1 MKKTKDS
8 FFGYIKSHKI
18 ISTILVLVLISI
30 GYYFYSSKFNNSS
43 QPSYIVTN
51 AKRGNIVKSV
61 TGTGQVSASSQTDI
75 KSKAS
80 GDLVF
85 LNTKDN
91 GTEIKK
97 GTLIAQ
103 VDTRDV
109 AISLENAKIAYA
121 KLVKPAD
128 IPSTLEAE
136 NSLSDAISSNKKS
149 YDDAWNTVADT
160 FTDLPAI
167 MTGID
172 NLIYSQGSYLSEAQ
186 VRSVSQLA
194 VDYQSKAGISYD
206 KAKKKY
212 ESLLLEYKNFS
223 RTSSAS
229 TIESFTNSV
238 YLLTKDVSD
247 AVKNI
252 QSTLDYVRKQKNDGS
267 GSTEATNISSWSS
280 TINTDLANLLSAK
293 TTITST
299 TENVKKK
306 NADLVKLKTGA
317 DSLDISAQKL
327 NLQQAQNNYDDY
339 FIRAPFDGVLAR
351 LSVKSTDTVSNGT
364 VIGTLVSSQKI
375 ATITLNEVDVEK
387 VRVGQKAELTFDAI
401 QDLKIAGTVITV
413 DLVGTVSQ
421 GVVNYNV
428 ELSLDEQ
435 DERIKSGMSVTAEI
449 KTETTENVLIVPNSA
464 VKTQGRMSFV
474 EVFENPIPNTRGNT
488 PITSDIPPVQKKV
501 EIGASNDSFTE
512 IISGINEG
520 DQVVIRTIT
529 TSTVAKTNTTP
540 TIFSA
545 AGVGNRNFGG
555 NTRPSTT
562 GVPRNQ

>member
-1 MKKTKDS
+1 MKATKVFLKTR
-8 FFGYIKSHKI
+8 KI
-18 ISTILVLVLISI
+18 LSVTILLVVLGI
-30 GYYFYSSKFNNSS
+30 GYWSYNKFFSKPP
-43 QPSYIVTN
+43 QPSYVVAN
-51 AKRGNIVKSV
+51 AKRGDIVKSV
-61 TGTGQVSASSQTDI
+61 TGTGQVSASSQIDI
-75 KSKAS
+75 KSKAN

-85 LNTKDN
+85 LNIKDN

-121 KLVKPAD
+121 KLIKPAD
-128 IPSTLEAE
+128 LSSALEAE
-136 NSLSDAISSNKKS
+136 NALSDAISSSKKS
-149 YDDAWNTVADT
+149 YDDAWNTIANT
-160 FTDLPAI
+160 FTDLPTI
-167 MTGID
+167 MAGAD
-172 NLIYSQGSYLSEAQ
+172 SLIYSKNGYLNESQ
-186 VRSVSQLA
+186 VRSVSLVA
-194 VDYQSKAGISYD
+194 VGYQRKAGVSYD
-206 KAKKKY
+206 KAENRY
-212 ESLLLEYKNFS
+212 ESLLEEYKNFS
-223 RTSSAS
+223 RTSSPD

-247 AVKNI
+247 AIKNI
-252 QSTLDYVRKQKNDGS
+252 QGTLDYVRKQKNDDS
-267 GSTEATNISSWSS
+267 GSAEAISVSEWAN

-293 TTITST
+293 TAITSA
-299 TENVKKK
+299 TENVKKRD
-306 NADLVKLKTGA
+306 ADLVKLKTGP

-351 LSVKSTDTVSNGT
+351 LSVKSTDTVSSGT
-364 VIGTLVSSQKI
+364 TIGTLISSQKI

-387 VRVGQKAELTFDAI
+387 VKVGQKAELTFDAI
-401 QDLKIAGTVITV
+401 QDLKIQGTVITV

-435 DERIKSGMSVTAEI
+435 DERIKSGMSVTADI
-449 KTETTENVLIVPNSA
+449 KTETTQNVIIVPNSA
-464 VKTQGRMSFV
+464 VKTLGKMNYV
-474 EVFENPIPNTRGNT
+474 EVFENPIPSIKGNT
-488 PITSDIPPVQKKV
+488 PITSDIPPIQKKV
-501 EIGASNDSFTE
+501 EVGTSNDSFTE

-520 DQVVIRTIT
+520 DQVVVRTIT
-529 TSTVAKTNTTP
+529 TAVVTKTTP

-562 GVPRNQ
+562 GAPRN

>member
-1 MKKTKDS
+1 MKATKVFLKTRKVLS
-8 FFGYIKSHKI
+8 I
-18 ISTILVLVLISI
+18 TILLVILGI
-30 GYYFYSSKFNNSS
+30 GYWAYNKFFSKPP

-160 FTDLPAI
+160 FTDLPTI

-435 DERIKSGMSVTAEI
+435 DERIKSGMSVTADI
-449 KTETTENVLIVPNSA
+449 KTETTQNVIIVPNSS
-464 VKTQGRMSFV
+464 VKTQGRMSYV
-474 EVFENPIPNTRGNT
+474 EVFENPLPTIKGNT
-488 PITSDIPPVQKKV
+488 PITSSIPPVQKKV
-501 EIGASNDSFTE
+501 EIGTSNDSFTE

-520 DQVVIRTIT
+520 DQGVIRTIT

-545 AGVGNRNFGG
+545 TGVGNRNFGG

-562 GVPRNQ
+562 GAPRN

>member
-1 MKKTKDS
+1 MKATKVFLKTRKVLS
-8 FFGYIKSHKI
+8 IA
-18 ISTILVLVLISI
+18 ILLVILGI
-30 GYYFYSSKFNNSS
+30 GYWVYNKLFSKPA
-43 QPSYIVTN
+43 QPSYVVAN
-51 AKRGNIVKSV
+51 AKIGNIVKSV
-61 TGTGQVSASSQTDI
+61 TGTGQVSASSQIDI

-103 VDTRDV
+103 VDTRDA

-128 IPSTLEAE
+128 LSSTLEAE
-136 NSLSDAISSNKKS
+136 NSLSDAMASNKKS

-160 FTDLPAI
+160 FTDLPTI

-194 VDYQSKAGISYD
+194 VDYQSKAGMSYD
-206 KAKKKY
+206 KAKKRY

-223 RTSSAS
+223 RTSPAS

-252 QSTLDYVRKQKNDGS
+252 QGTLDYVRKQKNDGS
-267 GSTEATNISSWSS
+267 GSTEATNVSSWTS

-293 TTITST
+293 VAIAST
-299 TENVKKK
+299 GENVKKK
-306 NADLVKLKTGA
+306 NADLVKLKTGP

-401 QDLKIAGTVITV
+401 QDLKISGTVITV

-435 DERIKSGMSVTAEI
+435 DTRIKSGMSVTADI
-449 KTETTENVLIVPNSA
+449 TTETTQDVIIVPNSA
-464 VKTQGRMSFV
+464 VKSQGRMSYV
-474 EVFENPIPNTRGNT
+474 EVFENPLPSIRGNT
-488 PITSDIPPVQKKV
+488 PVTSSIPPVQKKV
-501 EIGASNDSFTE
+501 EIGTSDDSFTE
-512 IISGINEG
+512 IISGINVG
-520 DQVVIRTIT
+520 DQVVVRTIANT
-529 TSTVAKTNTTP
+529 TVAKTSTTP

-545 AGVGNRNFGG
+545 TGVGNRNIGG

-562 GVPRNQ
+562 GAPRN

>member
-1 MKKTKDS
+1 MKATKVFLKTRKVLS
-8 FFGYIKSHKI
+8 I
-18 ISTILVLVLISI
+18 TILIALIAI
-30 GYYFYSSKFNNSS
+30 GYWTYNKFFSKPP
-43 QPSYIVTN
+43 QPSYVVAN
-51 AKRGNIVKSV
+51 AKRGNIVRSV
-61 TGTGQVSASSQTDI
+61 TGTGQVSASSQIDI

-128 IPSTLEAE
+128 LPSTLEAE
-136 NSLSDAISSNKKS
+136 NALSDAMASNKKS

-160 FTDLPAI
+160 FTDLPTI

-194 VDYQSKAGISYD
+194 VDYQNKAGVSYD

-223 RTSSAS
+223 RTSPTN

-280 TINTDLANLLSAK
+280 TINTDLANLLLAK

-299 TENVKKK
+299 GENVKKK
-306 NADLVKLKTGA
+306 NADLIKLKTGP

-401 QDLKIAGTVITV
+401 QGLRIAGTVITV
-413 DLVGTVSQ
+413 DLVGTISQ

-435 DERIKSGMSVTAEI
+435 DERVKSGMSVTADI
-449 KTETTENVLIVPNSA
+449 TTETTQDVIIVPNNA
-464 VKTQGRMSFV
+464 VKTQGRMSYV
-474 EVFENPIPNTRGNT
+474 EVFENPLPSIKGNT
-488 PITSDIPPVQKKV
+488 PITSSIPPVQKRV
-501 EIGASNDSFTE
+501 EVGTSNDSFTE

-520 DQVVIRTIT
+520 DQVVVRTIT
-529 TSTVAKTNTTP
+529 TAVVAKTTP

-545 AGVGNRNFGG
+545 AGVGNRNLGG

-562 GVPRNQ
+562 GAPRN

>member
-1 MKKTKDS
+1 MKATKVFLKTRKVLS
-8 FFGYIKSHKI
+8 I
-18 ISTILVLVLISI
+18 TILIALIAI
-30 GYYFYSSKFNNSS
+30 GYWTYNKFFSKPP
-43 QPSYIVTN
+43 QPSYVVAN
-51 AKRGNIVKSV
+51 AKRGNIVRSV
-61 TGTGQVSASSQTDI
+61 TGTGQVSASSQIDI

-128 IPSTLEAE
+128 LPSTLEAE
-136 NSLSDAISSNKKS
+136 NALSDAMASNKKS

-160 FTDLPAI
+160 FTDLPTI

-194 VDYQSKAGISYD
+194 VDYQNKAGVSYD

-223 RTSSAS
+223 RTSPTN

-280 TINTDLANLLSAK
+280 TINTDLANLLLAK

-299 TENVKKK
+299 GENVKKK
-306 NADLVKLKTGA
+306 NADLIKLKTGP

-401 QDLKIAGTVITV
+401 QGLRIAGTVITV
-413 DLVGTVSQ
+413 DLVGTISQ

-435 DERIKSGMSVTAEI
+435 DERVKSGMSVTADI
-449 KTETTENVLIVPNSA
+449 TTETTQDVIIVPNNA
-464 VKTQGRMSFV
+464 VKTQGRMSYV
-474 EVFENPIPNTRGNT
+474 EVFENPLPSIKGNT
-488 PITSDIPPVQKKV
+488 PVTSSIPPVQKRV
-501 EIGASNDSFTE
+501 EVGTSNDSFTE

-520 DQVVIRTIT
+520 DQVVVRTIT
-529 TSTVAKTNTTP
+529 TAVVAKTTP

-545 AGVGNRNFGG
+545 AGVGNRNLGG

-562 GVPRNQ
+562 GAPRN

>member
-1 MKKTKDS
+1 MKATKVFLKTRKVLS
-8 FFGYIKSHKI
+8 I
-18 ISTILVLVLISI
+18 TILIALIAI
-30 GYYFYSSKFNNSS
+30 GYWTYNKFFSKPP
-43 QPSYIVTN
+43 QPSYVVAN
-51 AKRGNIVKSV
+51 AKRGNIVRSV
-61 TGTGQVSASSQTDI
+61 TGTGQVSASSQIDI

-128 IPSTLEAE
+128 LPSTLEAE
-136 NSLSDAISSNKKS
+136 NALSDAMASNKKS

-160 FTDLPAI
+160 FTDLPTI

-194 VDYQSKAGISYD
+194 VDYQNKAGVSYD

-223 RTSSAS
+223 RTSPTN

-293 TTITST
+293 TTIIST
-299 TENVKKK
+299 GENVKKK
-306 NADLVKLKTGA
+306 NADLIKLKTGP

-339 FIRAPFDGVLAR
+339 FIKAPFDGVLAR
-351 LSVKSTDTVSNGT
+351 LSAKSTDTVSNGT

-401 QDLKIAGTVITV
+401 QGLRIAGTVITV
-413 DLVGTVSQ
+413 DLVGTISQ

-435 DERIKSGMSVTAEI
+435 DERVKSGMSVTADI
-449 KTETTENVLIVPNSA
+449 TTETTQDVIIVPNNA
-464 VKTQGRMSFV
+464 VKTQGRMSYV
-474 EVFENPIPNTRGNT
+474 EVFENPLPSIKGNT
-488 PITSDIPPVQKKV
+488 PVTSSIPPVQKRV
-501 EIGASNDSFTE
+501 EVGTSNDSFTE

-520 DQVVIRTIT
+520 DQVVVRTIT
-529 TSTVAKTNTTP
+529 TAVVAKTTP

-545 AGVGNRNFGG
+545 AGVGNRNIGG

-562 GVPRNQ
+562 GAPRN

>member
-1 MKKTKDS
+1 MKATKVFLKTRKVLS
-8 FFGYIKSHKI
+8 I
-18 ISTILVLVLISI
+18 TILIALIAI
-30 GYYFYSSKFNNSS
+30 GYWTYNKFFSNPQ

-51 AKRGNIVKSV
+51 AKKGNITKSV
-61 TGTGQVSASSQTDI
+61 TGTGQVSASSQIDI

-128 IPSTLEAE
+128 LSSTLEAE
-136 NSLSDAISSNKKS
+136 NSLSDAMASNKKS

-160 FTDLPAI
+160 FTDLPTI

-212 ESLLLEYKNFS
+212 ELLLLEYKNFS
-223 RTSSAS
+223 RTSPAS

-299 TENVKKK
+299 GESVKKK
-306 NADLVKLKTGA
+306 NADLIKLKTGP

-413 DLVGTVSQ
+413 DLVGTISQ

-435 DERIKSGMSVTAEI
+435 DERVKSGMSVTADI
-449 KTETTENVLIVPNSA
+449 TTETTQDVIIVPNSA
-464 VKTQGRMSFV
+464 VKTQGRMSYV
-474 EVFENPIPNTRGNT
+474 EVFENPLTSIKGNT
-488 PITSDIPPVQKKV
+488 PVTSSIPPVQKKV
-501 EIGASNDSFTE
+501 EIGTSNDSFTE
-512 IISGINEG
+512 IISGINVG
-520 DQVVIRTIT
+520 DQVVVRTVT
-529 TSTVAKTNTTP
+529 NTTVAKTSTTP

-545 AGVGNRNFGG
+545 AGVGNRNIGG

-562 GVPRNQ
+562 GGPRN

>member
-1 MKKTKDS
+1 MKATKVFLKTRKVLS
-8 FFGYIKSHKI
+8 I
-18 ISTILVLVLISI
+18 TILLVVLGI
-30 GYYFYSSKFNNSS
+30 GYWSYNKFFSKPP
-43 QPSYIVTN
+43 QPSYVVAN
-51 AKRGNIVKSV
+51 AKRGDIVKSV
-61 TGTGQVSASSQTDI
+61 TGTGQVSASSQIDI

-103 VDTRDV
+103 VDTRDI

-128 IPSTLEAE
+128 LPSTLEAE
-136 NSLSDAISSNKKS
+136 SALNDAISSSKKS

-160 FTDLPAI
+160 FTDLPTI
-167 MTGID
+167 MAGAD
-172 NLIYSQGSYLSEAQ
+172 SLIYSKNGYLNESQ
-186 VRSVSQLA
+186 VRSVSLLA
-194 VDYQSKAGISYD
+194 VSYQRKAGLSYD
-206 KAKKKY
+206 KAEKKY
-212 ESLLLEYKNFS
+212 ESLLEEYKNFS
-223 RTSSAS
+223 RTSSPD

-252 QSTLDYVRKQKNDGS
+252 QGTLDYVRKQKNDDS
-267 GSTEATNISSWSS
+267 GSAEATSANEWAN
-280 TINTDLANLLSAK
+280 TINTDLANLLTAK
-293 TTITST
+293 TAITSAG
-299 TENVKKK
+299 ESVKKK
-306 NADLVKLKTGA
+306 NADLIKLKTGP
-317 DSLDISAQKL
+317 DNLDISAQKL

-351 LSVKSTDTVSNGT
+351 LSVKPTDTVSNGT
-364 VIGTLVSSQKI
+364 VIGTLVSSHKI
-375 ATITLNEVDVEK
+375 TTITLNEVDVEK

-401 QDLKIAGTVITV
+401 QDLRIPGTVITV

-435 DERIKSGMSVTAEI
+435 DERIKSGMSVTADI
-449 KTETTENVLIVPNSA
+449 KTETTQNVIIVPNSS

-474 EVFENPIPNTRGNT
+474 EVFENPLPMIKGNT
-488 PITSDIPPVQKKV
+488 PITSSIPPVQKKV
-501 EIGASNDSFTE
+501 EIGTSNDSFTE

-520 DQVVIRTIT
+520 DQVVVRTIT
-529 TSTVAKTNTTP
+529 TAVVAKTTP

-545 AGVGNRNFGG
+545 AGVGNRNIGG
-555 NTRPSTT
+555 STRPSTT
-562 GVPRNQ
+562 GAPRN